1 MSDKQSSRIW
11 IFDLDDTLH
20 DASTRVFP
28 HINRS
33 MTQYL
38 MTHLALDEA
47 DACNLRQH
55 YWHRYGATLQGLM
68 RHHGTDPH
76 HFLHHTHQ
84 LPVLEA
90 MVTRTRGLRHALK
103 RLPGRKVVFTN
114 APMHYAEQVLRLIGI
129 RDLFDLV
136 FSIESTRFQPKPARR
151 GFMRLLCKLRVRAP
165 RCIMVEDSLPALM
178 TARRLGMKTVYV
190 SPGSQKPSYV
200 DARIATVLA
209 LPDTATQ
216 L

>member
-1 MSDKQSSRIW
+1 MNGKRVW

-20 DASTRVFP
+20 NASAHVSP

-38 MTHLALDEA
+38 MTHLDLDEA
-47 DACNLRQH
+47 SACALRQH
-55 YWHRYGATLQGLM
+55 YWHRYGATLHGLM

-84 LPVLEA
+84 FPALAQLVQH
-90 MVTRTRGLRHALK
+90 TRGLRHALQ
-103 RLPGRKVVFTN
+103 RLRGRKVVFTN
-114 APMHYAEQVLRLIGI
+114 APMAYAEDVLRLLGI
-129 RDLFDLV
+129 RGLFDAV
-136 FSIESTRFQPKPARR
+136 FSIESTRFQPKPALR
-151 GFMRLLCKLRVRAP
+151 GFRRLLHSQKLDAHCCV
-165 RCIMVEDSLPALM
+165 MVEDSLPALM

-190 SPGSQKPSYV
+190 HPASRKPSYV
-200 DARIATVLA
+200 DARIPSVLA
-209 LPDTATQ
+209 LPAIAAS